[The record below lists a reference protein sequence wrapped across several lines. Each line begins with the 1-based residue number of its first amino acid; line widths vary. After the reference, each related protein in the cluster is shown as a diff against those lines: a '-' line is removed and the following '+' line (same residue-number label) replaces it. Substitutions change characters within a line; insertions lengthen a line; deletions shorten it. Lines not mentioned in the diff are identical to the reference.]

1 VSEANRG
8 RLAIMRIVFA
18 TKNEGKVKEITEM
31 LSRTDVELVSLNG
44 FASLP
49 EIVEDGKTYLENAL
63 KKAKIISE
71 FTGETVLADDSGLQV
86 DALGGEPGIYSA
98 RYAGEGATDE
108 KNNVKLLARLKDVP
122 EELRTASFFCA
133 LVLYH
138 QDGHYDAFEAE
149 WKGRIIDER
158 RGTNGFGYDP
168 IFLSP
173 QLNKTAAELPPEIKN
188 RISHRGQ
195 AFAKLKSHLGQYIK

>member
-1 VSEANRG
+1 
-8 RLAIMRIVFA
+8 MRIVFA
-18 TKNEGKVKEITEM
+18 TKNEGKVREITEM
-31 LSRTDVELVSLNG
+31 LARTDIELVSLNR
-44 FASLP
+44 FESLP

-86 DALGGEPGIYSA
+86 DVLGGEPGVYSA

-108 KNNVKLLARLKDVP
+108 ENNAKLLAKLKDIP
-122 EELRTASFFCA
+122 EEKRTASFFCA
-133 LVLYH
+133 LVLYG
-138 QDGHYDAFEAE
+138 QDGNYSSFEAQ
-149 WKGRIIDER
+149 WQGRIIDER

-168 IFLSP
+168 IFLAS

-188 RISHRGQ
+188 TISHRGQ
-195 AFAKLKSHLGQYIK
+195 AFAKLKSHLGKDIK

>member
-1 VSEANRG
+1 
-8 RLAIMRIVFA
+8 MRIIFA

-31 LSRTDVELVSLNG
+31 LTFMNIELMSLNQ
-44 FASLP
+44 FESLP
-49 EIVEDGKTYLENAL
+49 EIVENGKTYLENAL

-71 FTGETVLADDSGLQV
+71 FTGEIVLADDSGLQV
-86 DALGGEPGIYSA
+86 DVLDGEPGVYSA

-108 KNNVKLLARLKDVP
+108 ENNAKLLAKLKGVP
-122 EELRTASFFCA
+122 EEKRTASFFCA

-138 QDGHYDAFEAE
+138 QDGDYSSFEAE
-149 WKGRIIDER
+149 WQGRIIDER

-188 RISHRGQ
+188 TISHRGQ
-195 AFAKLKSHLGQYIK
+195 AFAKLKSHLGKNI

>member
-1 VSEANRG
+1 
-8 RLAIMRIVFA
+8 MRIIFA

-31 LSRTDVELVSLNG
+31 LASMDIELVSLNH
-44 FASLP
+44 FESLP
-49 EIVEDGKTYLENAL
+49 EIVEDGKTYLENAF

-71 FTGETVLADDSGLQV
+71 YTGETVLADDSGLQV
-86 DALGGEPGIYSA
+86 GVLGGEPGVYSA

-108 KNNVKLLARLKDVP
+108 ENNAKLLAKLKDVS
-122 EELRTASFFCA
+122 EEKRTASFFCA
-133 LVLYH
+133 LVLYR
-138 QDGHYDAFEAE
+138 QDGDYNSFEAE
-149 WKGRIIDER
+149 WQGRIIDER

-188 RISHRGQ
+188 TISHRGQ
-195 AFAKLKSHLGQYIK
+195 AFVKLKSHLGKNLK